1 MVSDMKIDIIR
12 EHESEDNFDSNC
24 EKALDNLI
32 DKSPLASLPNLK
44 QLNNKPFVREDFIS
58 AEAQE
63 PSEDPGGTGPESA
76 KPESS
81 SKEAPR

>member
-1 MVSDMKIDIIR
+1 
-12 EHESEDNFDSNC
+12 
-24 EKALDNLI
+24 LDGH
-32 DKSPLASLPNLK
+32 
-44 QLNNKPFVREDFIS
+44 PFNREDFIS